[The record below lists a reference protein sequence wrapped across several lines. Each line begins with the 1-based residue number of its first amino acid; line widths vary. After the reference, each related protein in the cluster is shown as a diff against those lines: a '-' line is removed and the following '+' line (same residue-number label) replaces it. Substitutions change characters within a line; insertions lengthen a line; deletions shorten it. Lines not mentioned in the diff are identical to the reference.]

1 MAICDLTTGFT
12 LGCRDNS
19 GGVKKIYIAKFDPK
33 TTYTEDGSN
42 VITGM
47 TSSNAIEFFQYDLQK
62 NTAELTEAQSMTPE
76 NETIGYIPTINIV
89 FNKLDTPKRNEML
102 LIART
107 PGVVAIV
114 EDRNGKYWLVGKES
128 GLDLGSST
136 RATGIAINDRNG
148 STLAL
153 TGSETTPFQEI
164 QFSAFS
170 AFISSVQI

>member
-1 MAICDLTTGFT
+1 MAICDLTTGFS

-33 TTYTEDGSN
+33 TTYTEDGSGI
-42 VITGM
+42 ITGM

-62 NTAELTEAQSMTPE
+62 NTADLSESQTMDPA
-76 NETIGYIPTINIV
+76 NETLSYVPTVNIV
-89 FNKLDTPKRNEML
+89 FNRLDTPKRNEML

-107 PGVVAIV
+107 AVVVVV
-114 EDRNGKYWLVGKES
+114 EDRNSRLWLVGKEA

-136 RATGIAINDRNG
+136 RATGVNLTDRNG

-153 TGSETTPFQEI
+153 SGSETTPFQEI

-170 AFISSVQI
+170 ALISSVQI

>member
-42 VITGM
+42 IVISM
-47 TSSNAIEFFQYDLQK
+47 TSSNAIEFYQYDLQK
-62 NTAELTEAQSMTPE
+62 NTAELTESQSMTPE
-76 NETIGYIPTINIV
+76 NETIGYVPTINIV

-107 PGVVAIV
+107 AVVCIV
-114 EDRNGKYWLVGKES
+114 EDRNGKYWLVGKEA

-153 TGSETTPFQEI
+153 TGSESIPFQEI